1 MKHTRISLI
10 CALVLTLTI
19 QACRPNAAAVST
31 PTHGAA
37 SATAATPPQTPR
49 ITPIPFGSGVTVDR
63 MKFVITGSI
72 RPADGLVS
80 AGDIFNA
87 QPREY
92 QQYVFVT
99 VAVTCEA
106 PADQQCHLDLFK
118 LKLSVSNNVFK
129 YPQWYISGVDSILK
143 EPDFPGGATVSGN
156 VPFIVSVG
164 DSGLKL
170 VYEAL
175 SGESYYLAL
184 P

>member
-1 MKHTRISLI
+1 MD
-10 CALVLTLTI
+10 
-19 QACRPNAAAVST
+19 Q
-31 PTHGAA
+31 
-37 SATAATPPQTPR
+37 
-49 ITPIPFGSGVTVDR
+49 

-118 LKLSVSNNVFK
+118 IRLSVSNNVFK
-129 YPQWYISGVDSILK
+129 YPQWYITGVDSILK
-143 EPDFPGGATVSGN
+143 DPDFPGGATISGN

-164 DSGLKL
+164 DSGLQL

-175 SGESYYLAL
+175 SGDSYYLAL